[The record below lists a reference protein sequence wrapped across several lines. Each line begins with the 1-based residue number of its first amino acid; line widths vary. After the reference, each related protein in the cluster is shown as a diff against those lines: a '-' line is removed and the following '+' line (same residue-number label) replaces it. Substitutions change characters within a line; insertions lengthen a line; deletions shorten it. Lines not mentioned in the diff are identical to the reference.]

1 MLFALLLLVGSAIVA
16 AVRISRRRAFRLRD
30 ETLRRLPVGA
40 DGVIPGAEGFELTHP
55 GGGAPAVLLLHG
67 GGDTPQSLRYLA
79 AYLYAHGY
87 DVRAPLL
94 PGHGR
99 TLREFTRVR
108 ADDWLQAARN
118 GYRELVA
125 THDWVGIAGLSM
137 GGALAV
143 QVAAETPGLP
153 ALALL
158 APYFAMPAYIAVAAR
173 LTRLWAPI
181 APFVR
186 AIDPAAA
193 PSIHDRAEAD
203 RSLGYGVFT
212 PPALRAL
219 HRTVLRA
226 IRVLPN
232 VKAPTLMI
240 QSREDNRV
248 SPPAAQQAFDRIGTR
263 DKELVWL
270 TGAGHVIT
278 VDYGREQIFQR
289 VVDFFARHRRAASV
303 PLTKFREH

>member
-1 MLFALLLLVGSAIVA
+1 MWLALLIIALVALVGAISM
-16 AVRISRRRAFRLRD
+16 SRRRSFALRD
-30 ETLRRLPVGA
+30 DTLRRLPVGT
-40 DGVIPGAEGFELTHP
+40 DGIIPGAESFELVHADAN
-55 GGGAPAVLLLHG
+55 APAVLLLHG
-67 GGDTPQSLRYLA
+67 GGDTPQTLRYLA
-79 AYLYAHGY
+79 GYLNDRSYA
-87 DVRAPLL
+87 VQVPLL

-99 TLREFTRVR
+99 TLREFSQVT
-108 ADDWLQAARN
+108 ADDWLQAARSA
-118 GYRELVA
+118 YRDLA
-125 THDWVGIAGLSM
+125 GRHDWVAITGLSM

-143 QVAAETPGLP
+143 QLAAELPSLP

-158 APYFAMPAYIAVAAR
+158 APYFAMPRYIAVAAR
-173 LTRLWAPI
+173 LSPLWAAT

-193 PSIHDRAEAD
+193 PSIHDRAEAE

-212 PPALRAL
+212 PVALRAL
-219 HRTVLRA
+219 HRTVTRA
-226 IRVLPN
+226 IALLPN
-232 VKAPTLMI
+232 VKSPTLMI

-248 SPPAAQQAFDRIGTR
+248 SPPAAQRAFDRIGTR

-289 VVDFFARHRRAASV
+289 VVDFLARHRQTPV
-303 PLTKFREH
+303 MPT